1 MIPRCEN
8 LYSTMALRPA
18 VDTCTRIYSRRFISG
33 LPGDTS
39 YTFRCWVQTSSNQEN
54 PKLSVY
60 FMAVFVP
67 LGLSFR
73 AIKISW
79 LKAYLETGANWE
91 GKEENKIKYLWT
103 VNQKHGCRSMI
114 RKCPPTPPTTWFFH
128 LHVCVF
134 WCKCHSWNQSP
145 LSNTRLR
152 SPADCFLLN
161 Y

>member
-8 LYSTMALRPA
+8 LYSTMVLRPT

-39 YTFRCWVQTSSNQEN
+39 YTFRCWVKTSSNQEN

-91 GKEENKIKYLWT
+91 GKEKNTCEQWTRCTAVDPWYENVPLHLRQHDFSTCTSVYSG
-103 VNQKHGCRSMI
+103 VNVIHETRARCPI
-114 RKCPPTPPTTWFFH
+114 R
-128 LHVCVF
+128 VF
-134 WCKCHSWNQSP
+134 EAQPIIS
-145 LSNTRLR
+145 
-152 SPADCFLLN
+152 